1 MFEDLCTFLSPLKSF
16 VPFYP
21 LYSQELTLLN
31 ALGRCH
37 FSLVLS
43 LNLWKL
49 EDKFGRDKL
58 APDGSSASS
67 NHPFQYESLTFA
79 GSCNLE
85 TYPGPRTPVFCFREP
100 PKTVLVMFSQVV
112 FFSPQI
118 SCGTGD
124 VQTLETQFFGPIQS
138 QSEQRLSRERE
149 RADLEF
155 RIRN

>member
-1 MFEDLCTFLSPLKSF
+1 M
-16 VPFYP
+16 
-21 LYSQELTLLN
+21 

-85 TYPGPRTPVFCFREP
+85 TYPGPRTPVFRFREP
-100 PKTVLVMFSQVV
+100 PKLKVMFSQVV
-112 FFSPQI
+112 LKPQI
-118 SCGTGD
+118 SSRTGD

-138 QSEQRLSRERE
+138 QIPSSQPKTDNPHSAVPSLMMPV
-149 RADLEF
+149 
-155 RIRN
+155 